1 MEANLVRKLTLVGL
15 NYVGFV
21 FLDTTPIILVE
32 PAVILARDIRALKRN
47 EAIISFDLSSFEF

>member
-1 MEANLVRKLTLVGL
+1 MEANLVRKLTLAGL

-47 EAIISFDLSSFEF
+47 EAIISFDHSSFEF

>member
-1 MEANLVRKLTLVGL
+1 MRKLTLVGL

-21 FLDTTPIILVE
+21 FLDTTSIILVE

-47 EAIISFDLSSFEF
+47 EAIISFDHSSFEF